1 MATVTVK
8 NIPDDLYARL
18 KVTAARN
25 RRSINS
31 EIIVSIEDRLAG
43 RKVPAEQILE
53 SVRRIRASAG
63 PMEMTIQQIDAAKRE
78 GRA

>member
-1 MATVTVK
+1 MATITVK

-18 KVTAARN
+18 KAAAAQN

-31 EIIVSIEDRLAG
+31 EIIVCIEDKLVG
-43 RKVPAEQILE
+43 QKIPAEQILE
-53 SVRRIRASAG
+53 SVRRIRAAAG
-63 PMEMTIQQIDAAKRE
+63 PMEMTIEQIDAAKRE

>member
-18 KVTAARN
+18 KEVAARN

-31 EIIVSIEDRLAG
+31 EIIVCIERNLVHQKVTAEEILDRA
-43 RKVPAEQILE
+43 
-53 SVRRIRASAG
+53 RRIRAAVR
-63 PMEMTIQQIDAAKRE
+63 PTRLTIEQIDDAKRE

>member
-1 MATVTVK
+1 MATVTLK

-18 KVTAARN
+18 KAAAARN

-31 EIIVSIEDRLAG
+31 EIIVCIEDRLVG
-43 RKVPAEQILE
+43 RKIPAEQILE
-53 SVRRIRASAG
+53 SVRRIRAAG
-63 PMEMTIQQIDAAKRE
+63 PMKMTIEQIDAAKRE